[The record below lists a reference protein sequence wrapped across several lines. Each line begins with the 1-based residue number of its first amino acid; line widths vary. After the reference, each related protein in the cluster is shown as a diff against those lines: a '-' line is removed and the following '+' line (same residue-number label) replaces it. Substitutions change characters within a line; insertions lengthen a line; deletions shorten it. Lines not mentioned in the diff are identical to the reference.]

1 MVLDFGL
8 PAKIDSQVKTLEAA
22 VQPPHWKPTD
32 IAAIKKASGK
42 PVVVKGV
49 MITEDAMSAVNFG
62 ADAIWISNNGGRS
75 MDTMPSTIAVLGNIA
90 STVKKANPKVDIYI
104 DGGIRRGTD
113 VAKCLALGATL
124 VFIGRPVAWG
134 LHFGGKEGLQSLV
147 NILHEEF
154 KTAMIL
160 TDCMSVS
167 DVTEE
172 RVIHHRTHQERPRL

>member
-1 MVLDFGL
+1 MDFGL
-8 PAKIDSQVKTLEAA
+8 PAKIDSQVKTLEATA
-22 VQPPHWKPTD
+22 FLPKHWKPSD
-32 IAAIKKASGK
+32 IAAIKKVTGK
-42 PVVVKGV
+42 PVVFKGV
-49 MITEDAMSAVNFG
+49 MSVEDAMSAVNFG

-75 MDTMPSTIAVLGNIA
+75 LDTMPSSIAVLGSIA
-90 STVKKANPKVDIYI
+90 SIIKKANPNIDIYI

-124 VFIGRPVAWG
+124 VFLGRPVAWG
-134 LHFGGKEGLQSLV
+134 LHFGGKEGLESLV
-147 NILHEEF
+147 SILHEEF

-172 RVIHHRTHQERPRL
+172 RVIHLRERPRL

>member
-1 MVLDFGL
+1 MT
-8 PAKIDSQVKTLEAA
+8 AKVDSQVREAYMPK
-22 VQPPHWKPTD
+22 QWRLTD
-32 IAAIKKASGK
+32 IKAMKEASGK

-49 MITEDAMSAVNFG
+49 MTVEDALSAVQNG
-62 ADAIWISNNGGRS
+62 ADDIWISNNGGRS
-75 MDTMPSTIAVLGNIA
+75 MDTMPSTIAVLGSIA
-90 STVKKANPKVDIYI
+90 SAVKKANPKVDIYI

-124 VFIGRPVAWG
+124 VFLGRPVAWG

-160 TDCMSVS
+160 TDCMSVA

-172 RVIHHRTHQERPRL
+172 RVIHHRANQERPRL